1 MKFIDSHAHIY
12 LEQFKQDIDEVLYEA
27 GDKDIDKIYMPNIDG
42 STIEPMLELADRF
55 TGFCIPMMG
64 LHPCSV
70 NKNFEEE
77 LAVVASW
84 LGKRQFAAVGE
95 IGTDLYWDKS
105 LFDIQVEAFCYQ
117 MDLAREYQLPIVIHC
132 RESMDETIDLVE
144 KHKNEALTGVFH
156 CFTGNL
162 DQAQRIIDLGFYLG
176 IGGVVTFKNGGL
188 EKVIPHVD
196 LNNILLETDSPYLAP
211 APFRGKRNDP
221 GKISIIAGRIAS
233 LKQCTIEEVGQVT
246 TKNVNR
252 VLKNVEEK

>member
-12 LEQFKQDIDEVLYEA
+12 LEQFKQDIDGVLHEA
-27 GDKDIDKIYMPNIDG
+27 RDKDIYKIYMPNIDG

-55 TGFCIPMMG
+55 KDLCIPMMG

-70 NKNFEEE
+70 KKNFEEE
-77 LAVVASW
+77 LAVVTSW

-95 IGTDLYWDKS
+95 VGTDLYWDKS

-117 MDLAREYQLPIVIHC
+117 MDLAKEYQLPVVIHC

-162 DQAQRIIDLGFYLG
+162 AQAQHIIDLGFFLG

-188 EKVIPHVD
+188 DKVIPHVD
-196 LNNILLETDSPYLAP
+196 LNKILLETDSPYLAP
-211 APFRGKRNDP
+211 TPFRGKRNIP
-221 GKISIIAGRIAS
+221 GNITIIAERIAS
-233 LKQCTIEEVGQVT
+233 LKQCTIEEVAQIT
-246 TKNVNR
+246 TNNVKR
-252 VLKNVEEK
+252 LFKNVEKK